1 MSTNQRTDTIYGV
14 NPKTGER
21 LDPGF
26 PAADAARV
34 DALVADAVASFA
46 RYRATSGPDRAAFLR
61 AIASQIEALGDE
73 LITVCDAET
82 ALGPVRIASE
92 RGRTVNQLRM
102 FADLVEEG
110 SWVDARI
117 DTAMPDRS
125 PLPKPD
131 IRRMLAPI
139 GPVVVFGAS
148 NFPLAFSVAGGD
160 TASALAAGN
169 PVIVKAH
176 GSHPGTSALVGK
188 AVSAAA
194 QQCGLPTGVFAVV
207 HGPGS
212 VVGSAL
218 VKHPGI
224 RAVGFTGSRG
234 GGRALMDLAAARE
247 TPIPVYAEMGSI
259 NPLIVLPH
267 AIAHRGT
274 AIAEGLAGS
283 VCLGVGQFCTNPGL
297 ILVVEPAGG
306 DAGAVGGANA
316 GGDAGAGAGATAA
329 FVSRLAATME
339 AQGPGVMLNRSIA
352 STYCGMVA
360 RFASAHGVVT
370 HTGAGSQEAG
380 GGASSQPDDT
390 GTTQAAEAGP
400 DGHATVPPALFS
412 VSADV
417 FVQSPLLAEEV
428 FGPATLVVRCADA
441 TDVTRCLS
449 VIGGNLTATLH
460 GDDEDFAGY
469 ADLVRVVEQTVGR
482 VIFNGFPTGV
492 EVCPSMTHGGP
503 YPASASEFHTSVGT
517 GAILR
522 FARPVSYQ
530 NCPQSLLP
538 AELQNAN
545 PRGIMRI
552 VNGAYTRDP
561 VV

>member
-1 MSTNQRTDTIYGV
+1 MSTKERTDTIYGV
-14 NPKTGER
+14 NPRTGER
-21 LDPGF
+21 LEPGF
-26 PAADAARV
+26 PAADSARV
-34 DALVADAVASFA
+34 DALVADALAAFG
-46 RYRATSGPDRAAFLR
+46 RFRTTSGSDRAELLR
-61 AIASQIEALGDE
+61 AIATEIEALGDE

-92 RGRTVNQLRM
+92 RGRTVTQLRM
-102 FADLVEEG
+102 FADLVDEG

-117 DTAMPDRS
+117 DTAIPDRS

-131 IRRMLAPI
+131 IRRMLAAI

-176 GSHPGTSALVGK
+176 GSHPGTSALVGR
-188 AVSAAA
+188 AVSAAVA
-194 QQCGLPTGVFAVV
+194 QCGLPAGVFAVV

-218 VKHPGI
+218 VKHPGV

-234 GGRALMDLAAARE
+234 GGRALMDLAAARS

-259 NPLIVLPH
+259 NPLIMLPG
-267 AIAHRGT
+267 AIANRGT

-297 ILVVEPAGG
+297 ILVVEPAGDDAASGGSAVPEGSAGSGERAGAAPG
-306 DAGAVGGANA
+306 DAANA
-316 GGDAGAGAGATAA
+316 PDTAAAATAA
-329 FVSRLAATME
+329 FVSALAATME
-339 AQGPGVMLNRSIA
+339 AKGPGVMLNASIA
-352 STYCGMVA
+352 SNYCAMVS
-360 RFASAHGVVT
+360 RFASEHGVVT
-370 HTGAGSQEAG
+370 HTGAGS
-380 GGASSQPDDT
+380 SD
-390 GTTQAAEAGP
+390 GP
-400 DGHATVPPALFS
+400 EGHATVKPALFS
-412 VSADV
+412 VSADL
-417 FVQSPLLAEEV
+417 FVRSPLLAEEV
-428 FGPATLVVRCADA
+428 FGPATLIVRCASAD
-441 TDVTRCLS
+441 DVTRCLN

-460 GDDEDFAGY
+460 GEDDDFARFNQ
-469 ADLVRVVEQTVGR
+469 LVRTVEQTVGR

-530 NCPQSLLP
+530 SCPPSLLP
-538 AELQNAN
+538 AELVDAN

-561 VV
+561 VA

>member
-1 MSTNQRTDTIYGV
+1 MSTNQNTDTIYGI
-14 NPKTGER
+14 NPKTGDR

-34 DALVADAVASFA
+34 DALVADAVAA
-46 RYRATSGPDRAAFLR
+46 YQRYRATSGPDRADLLR
-61 AIASQIEALGDE
+61 EIAMQIEALGDE

-117 DTAMPDRS
+117 DTAIPDRK

-131 IRRMLAPI
+131 IRRMLAPV

-160 TASALAAGN
+160 SASALAAGN

-176 GSHPGTSALVGK
+176 GSHPGTSALVGR
-188 AVSAAA
+188 AVSAAVA
-194 QQCGLPTGVFAVV
+194 QCGLPAGVFAVV

-218 VKHPGI
+218 VKHPGV

-234 GGRALMDLAAARE
+234 GGRALMDLAAARKA
-247 TPIPVYAEMGSI
+247 PIPVYAEMGSI

-267 AIAHRGT
+267 AVAHRGV

-297 ILVVEPAGG
+297 ILAVEPAGSEAAPA
-306 DAGAVGGANA
+306 DSVSSGGAAANP
-316 GGDAGAGAGATAA
+316 GTAGATAA

-352 STYCGMVA
+352 STYCEMVA
-360 RFASAHGVVT
+360 RFASAQRTTSV
-370 HTGAGSQEAG
+370 AGPKTSC
-380 GGASSQPDDT
+380 ASSGDCT
-390 GTTQAAEAGP
+390 KT
-400 DGHATVPPALFS
+400 
-412 VSADV
+412 SADTEK
-417 FVQSPLLAEEV
+417 S
-428 FGPATLVVRCADA
+428 
-441 TDVTRCLS
+441 
-449 VIGGNLTATLH
+449 
-460 GDDEDFAGY
+460 AG
-469 ADLVRVVEQTVGR
+469 
-482 VIFNGFPTGV
+482 
-492 EVCPSMTHGGP
+492 
-503 YPASASEFHTSVGT
+503 
-517 GAILR
+517 
-522 FARPVSYQ
+522 
-530 NCPQSLLP
+530 
-538 AELQNAN
+538 
-545 PRGIMRI
+545 
-552 VNGAYTRDP
+552 
-561 VV
+561 